1 MALIFVSLVLLSGV
15 CLFSVQAQ
23 TEISTLNYPNDGEIT
38 YSNYNSSFMPWTRK
52 EAIVPLWINFT
63 TQNNGTYES
72 IGKSSAPQGWD
83 IVAFKFG
90 NQSKP
95 AIMINSYLHGNEQ
108 YGYEV
113 LYALA
118 NWLVSNDTAANNLLE
133 NNYFVFVPVVDYRWA
148 RTNYN
153 YQNVSEP
160 YIDVDDNQPSGV
172 DLNRNFS
179 PSWSNASIEQQY
191 SGTAPDSEPES
202 QALINAW
209 NKYQPRIYWTL
220 HHGSTRVYTEAIAT
234 TAQQK
239 YDIDNL
245 KTLLPTIAEN
255 AGVSNDSFKIYVQTA
270 FGACY
275 GGAGKGFAIDGAS
288 SHGAL
293 GLITELK
300 TSWIYTDDVLAD
312 LNSGD
317 TFKLAKTLLVSM
329 AETLQISPPQ
339 EQPTQTPSPS
349 PTSTATQKSGTP
361 PTLTPTT
368 PATELPSS
376 STSPETTLEPSKE
389 ASPFVP
395 GNITWIA
402 FVLIIVTVAGLAIA
416 VNFKKRKT

>member
-1 MALIFVSLVLLSGV
+1 MFVSLALLSGV
-15 CLFSVQAQ
+15 CLFPVQAQ
-23 TEISTLNYPNDGEIT
+23 TGSVTLSYPKDGEVT
-38 YSNYNSSFMPWTRK
+38 YANYNSSFMPWTRK

-63 TQNNGTYES
+63 TENNGTYES
-72 IGKSSAPQGWD
+72 IGNSSAPQSWD

-90 NQSKP
+90 NSSKP

-108 YGYEV
+108 YSYEV

-118 NWLVSNDTAANNLLE
+118 NWLVSNDTTAKSLLE
-133 NNYFVFVPVVDYRWA
+133 NNYFIFVPVVDYRWA

-179 PSWSNASIEQQY
+179 PSWSNTSIDQQY
-191 SGTAPDSEPES
+191 SGVAADSEPES

-209 NKYQPRIYWTL
+209 TKYQPRIYWTL

-234 TAQQK
+234 TTQQK
-239 YDIDNL
+239 YDTNNL
-245 KTLLPTIAEN
+245 KTLLPSVAEDV
-255 AGVSNDSFKIYVQTA
+255 GVSNESLKFYVQSV
-270 FGACY
+270 FGNCY
-275 GGAGKGFAIDGAS
+275 GGSGKGFVIDGAS

-300 TSWIYTDDVLAD
+300 SSWIYTDDILAD
-312 LNSGD
+312 LHSGE
-317 TFKLAKTLLVSM
+317 TFKQAKTILISM
-329 AETLQISPPQ
+329 AEALQMPPPQ
-339 EQPTQTPSPS
+339 EQPQQTVSPS
-349 PTSTATQKSGTP
+349 PTPTATQKPAETT
-361 PTLTPTT
+361 TLTPTT
-368 PATELPSS
+368 PATELPSD

-395 GNITWIA
+395 GNLTWIA
-402 FVLIIVTVAGLAIA
+402 FVLIIVIVASLGIA